1 MLDWCKDFPLCALCD
16 SILSVIDSAHQR
28 CYTQHELHTLLDAAG
43 FVVRRV
49 TGAVWSRVGA
59 DDRDRPAQSAFHGIV
74 VSASARRTQFVI
86 LPTLREHETRN
97 LQSTIEKEYLM
108 IYAYVLIEAE
118 PTRVQDLIKEL
129 PDMELDGSVIKQVH
143 AVTGR
148 YDLIAF
154 VESPDMQSL
163 GN

>member
-1 MLDWCKDFPLCALCD
+1 
-16 SILSVIDSAHQR
+16 
-28 CYTQHELHTLLDAAG
+28 
-43 FVVRRV
+43 
-49 TGAVWSRVGA
+49 
-59 DDRDRPAQSAFHGIV
+59 
-74 VSASARRTQFVI
+74 
-86 LPTLREHETRN
+86 
-97 LQSTIEKEYLM
+97 M

-118 PTRVQDLIKEL
+118 PTRVQDLINEL

-154 VESPDMQSL
+154 VESPDLQSL